1 MTATTFYSNNS
12 FSSWAM
18 KHLSIDETDD
28 SQVLVHVPC
37 QDGRWYHVTC
47 LESKTNITP
56 ANCSCGRDHCKHQ
69 AVVTAF
75 YSRFY
80 KQPAKKVSSIELDIH
95 NRMLN
100 APMYKNQGFSIMR

>member
-1 MTATTFYSNNS
+1 MSRTSTGELDSSTKVTGVQLKRRYPIKKEKHIMTATTFYSNNS

-69 AVVTAF
+69 AVVTA
-75 YSRFY
+75 
-80 KQPAKKVSSIELDIH
+80 
-95 NRMLN
+95 
-100 APMYKNQGFSIMR
+100 